1 MDEIRC
7 SNCRTTYTS
16 LYPGTIVKINS
27 KEGFFS
33 KLHKWMVSGSEGV
46 FDPGVAAEVIDYDSF
61 TSICDTLKNVTVDK
75 TFSTETSQV
84 HSSNNGQYSADK
96 TGEPQTEMVS
106 KTNGNHG
113 KHGDAFGKI
122 IGNMS
127 KVGIGAIK
135 KGLRLLSETDSTYPK
150 QQKSKEKEASSKTD
164 IQKVFPIVLSYNQ
177 MVEAAYQLKLL
188 PMAFVGIDKSISIS
202 EEQKK
207 AVKAMFCYDAFLD
220 LFQHDEDVEIIH
232 YYNENN
238 RVVAVYNGMTTDL
251 YCKSENNAREL
262 LLDSWLIPKQCF
274 STELRQ
280 CNKLNTVSI
289 NYRKTV
295 LPWNWTVTYVR
306 CKADAAEMLRL
317 FKDSLNKMGFQLDEV
332 LANIWFVAGNR
343 NSEELVAY
351 ILTNRYLLRLTSIDM
366 GHVEVDQ
373 VVPDDC
379 SALRLRDK
387 YLITRR

>member
-1 MDEIRC
+1 
-7 SNCRTTYTS
+7 
-16 LYPGTIVKINS
+16 
-27 KEGFFS
+27 
-33 KLHKWMVSGSEGV
+33 
-46 FDPGVAAEVIDYDSF
+46 
-61 TSICDTLKNVTVDK
+61 
-75 TFSTETSQV
+75 
-84 HSSNNGQYSADK
+84 
-96 TGEPQTEMVS
+96 
-106 KTNGNHG
+106 
-113 KHGDAFGKI
+113 
-122 IGNMS
+122 
-127 KVGIGAIK
+127 
-135 KGLRLLSETDSTYPK
+135 
-150 QQKSKEKEASSKTD
+150 
-164 IQKVFPIVLSYNQ
+164 
-177 MVEAAYQLKLL
+177 
-188 PMAFVGIDKSISIS
+188 
-202 EEQKK
+202 
-207 AVKAMFCYDAFLD
+207 
-220 LFQHDEDVEIIH
+220 
-232 YYNENN
+232 
-238 RVVAVYNGMTTDL
+238 MTTDL

-379 SALRLRDK
+379 SALD
-387 YLITRR
+387 